1 MNIAWRVA
9 AMIAVLCGVL
19 SAWMLFTTG
28 AGTRML
34 AGALLFVAGAIASVV
49 CTGIAA
55 TLEGSR
61 RRLIGVALVGGYG
74 LTLLA
79 FLAAMGNVR

>member
-19 SAWMLFTTG
+19 SAWLLFTAG

-34 AGALLFVAGAIASVV
+34 AGAQLFVAGAISSVV

-61 RRLIGVALVGGYG
+61 RRLIGVALVGVYG
-74 LTLLA
+74 LALLG
-79 FLAAMGNVR
+79 FMAASGNLR